1 MVSYLFIMCITGRSS
16 AFYISA
22 SITAMPAST
31 SLGQEHCGN
40 INLTLDGVTEDPPG
54 LAIQNTFD
62 TAGVYAE
69 VALNFVVI
77 TRVEVIA
84 TVSRDNCEIA
94 ECCVKN
100 ATREGIGRPAPGY
113 GSATSRSTGK
123 KKVYVDMGC
132 EAELQVCGKGKLVS
146 DWKQTL
152 SFPDKSHKDMLGRFL
167 MIG

>member
-1 MVSYLFIMCITGRSS
+1 MCITGRSS

-22 SITAMPAST
+22 SITAIPAPT
-31 SLGQEHCGN
+31 SLGQEHCGY
-40 INLTLDGVTEDPPG
+40 ITLTLDGVTEDPPG
-54 LAIQNTFD
+54 MAIQNTFD

-69 VALNFVVI
+69 VVLNFVVI
-77 TRVEVIA
+77 TLVEVIA
-84 TVSRDNCEIA
+84 TVSRANCEIA

-100 ATREGIGRPAPGY
+100 GPAPGY
-113 GSATSRSTGK
+113 GIVPDK
-123 KKVYVDMGC
+123 NVVYVDMGC
-132 EAELQVCGKGKLVS
+132 EALLRVCGKSKLVS